1 MWQRMYELDFV
12 EPKML
17 FNNLM
22 TDKIEEIS
30 YEGKRVLRI
39 MNEQTI
45 KVGNQYWTPL
55 PLENPAMMPNNRR
68 MVEKRA
74 QYLKRRFE
82 RDPKYFQH
90 YKSFMD
96 VIISKGYITK
106 WKGHLLHHGVYHPVK
121 PEKIYAVFDC
131 SSEYRGRLINKE
143 LTCWS
148 KFD

>member
-45 KVGNQYWTPL
+45 KVGNQY
-55 PLENPAMMPNNRR
+55 
-68 MVEKRA
+68 
-74 QYLKRRFE
+74 
-82 RDPKYFQH
+82 
-90 YKSFMD
+90 
-96 VIISKGYITK
+96 
-106 WKGHLLHHGVYHPVK
+106 
-121 PEKIYAVFDC
+121 
-131 SSEYRGRLINKE
+131 
-143 LTCWS
+143 
-148 KFD
+148 